1 MLCNSLFIYKNVN
14 TDLSIPFHF
23 CFSVRNI
30 EENNMLCRE
39 KYLKSAIFKGLKK
52 KRHIGLIIAL
62 SRPTGSC
69 LVCSLDL

>member
-30 EENNMLCRE
+30 EENNTLCRE

-52 KRHIGLIIAL
+52 KKDT
-62 SRPTGSC
+62 S
-69 LVCSLDL
+69 DLLLPSPDQQAAIWYVV

>member
-30 EENNMLCRE
+30 EENNTLCRE
-39 KYLKSAIFKGLKK
+39 KYLKLPFLKVSRK
-52 KRHIGLIIAL
+52 KDT
-62 SRPTGSC
+62 S
-69 LVCSLDL
+69 DLLLPSPDQQAAVGYVV